1 MYQIEYVH
9 MYLKYNCNVELM
21 GYAKYLNSNKIEHYH
36 MIASMNS
43 CGILNY
49 QEIMDNIQDLFGNQF
64 FIGLT
69 NGCPQSCELQI

>member
-9 MYLKYNCNVELM
+9 MYLKENDSNVELM
-21 GYAKYLNSNKIEHYH
+21 AYAKQLNSNEIDYCH

-69 NGCPQSCELQI
+69 NSCPQSYEL